1 MAFLEVRDIVVTFG
15 GLKAL
20 DEVSLEINRGDIFA
34 LIGPNGA
41 GKSTLFNCINGFHNP
56 TKGDIVFEGREVTRM
71 PSHRISRLGIART
84 FQNVELFEGMTA
96 MDNILAGRHC
106 WIKSGVMA
114 NALWGKGHKE
124 ELKAREE
131 ALMILDF
138 LGIQNVEEKNVA
150 NLPFGTRRLI
160 EIGRGLASK
169 PKLLLLDEP
178 AAGMNDRETAEVA
191 KIIVDIKTDLG
202 ISVLL
207 VEHDMNLVMSISDRV
222 CVLNC
227 GTKVTE
233 GKPREVRD
241 HPEVLEAYLGSSQE

>member
-1 MAFLEVRDIVVTFG
+1 MALLEVRDIVVMFG

-20 DEVSLEINRGDIFA
+20 DNVSLEINHGDIFA

-41 GKSTLFNCINGFHNP
+41 GKSTLFNCINGFHKP
-56 TKGDIVFEGREVTRM
+56 GKGGLVFEGKELARL
-71 PSHRISRLGIART
+71 PPHKISSLGIART

-96 MDNILAGRHC
+96 MDNILAGRHG
-106 WIKSGVMA
+106 WIKTGVMA
-114 NALWGKGHKE
+114 NAFWGKAHRE
-124 ELKAREE
+124 ELKARDE

-138 LGIQNVEEKNVA
+138 LGIQNVEEKHVA

-191 KIIVDIKTDLG
+191 KIIVDIRTDLG

-227 GTKVTE
+227 GRKLTE
-233 GKPREVRD
+233 GKPGEVRD
-241 HPEVLEAYLGSSQE
+241 HPEVLEAYLGHSQE